1 MARIESAKCASSFNT
16 GKITLIPGEAGNEAF
31 GDVITPLRYRPSS
44 LTP

>member
-1 MARIESAKCASSFNT
+1 MARIESSKCACSLST
-16 GKITLIPGEAGNEAF
+16 GKITLMPGEAGNEAF